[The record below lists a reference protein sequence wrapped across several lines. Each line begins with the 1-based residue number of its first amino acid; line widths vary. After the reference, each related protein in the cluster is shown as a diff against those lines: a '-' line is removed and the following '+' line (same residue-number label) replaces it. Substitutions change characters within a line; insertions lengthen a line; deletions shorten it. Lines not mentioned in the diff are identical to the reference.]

1 MTENLEFSPDK
12 ARVNQSEAQETD
24 RQKQYN
30 KVDKKSK
37 NNEITPGQKEEATV
51 TLADLNPRS
60 ESQFS

>member
-12 ARVNQSEAQETD
+12 AKANQSEAQETD

-37 NNEITPGQKEEATV
+37 NNEITPG
-51 TLADLNPRS
+51 
-60 ESQFS
+60 